1 MITRAA
7 IEGDE
12 ASRGL
17 LAEVGRWLG
26 EGIVDLANVLDPAA
40 VVVGGGV
47 SEAGDRLLEPARK
60 AFDANLTAGAHRPH
74 LRIVTAE
81 LGNDAGLI
89 GAADLAREP

>member
-1 MITRAA
+1 
-7 IEGDE
+7 
-12 ASRGL
+12 
-17 LAEVGRWLG
+17 RWLG

-47 SEAGDRLLEPARK
+47 SEAGDLLLGPARK
-60 AFDANLTAGAHRPH
+60 AFGENLTAGAHRPH

-89 GAADLAREP
+89 GAADLARQP